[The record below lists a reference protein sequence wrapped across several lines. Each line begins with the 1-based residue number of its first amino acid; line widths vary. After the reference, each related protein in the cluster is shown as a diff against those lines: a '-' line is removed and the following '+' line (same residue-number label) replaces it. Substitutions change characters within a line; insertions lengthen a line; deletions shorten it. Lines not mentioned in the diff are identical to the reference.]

1 MAIDI
6 TNHHIGIAL
15 AYYRQQLSPPSSAH
29 PSYENHESIHSDNDD
44 MMCNSP
50 ALIATSITPLP
61 PIPYMSDRA
70 YHPSYAFL
78 HHHPPEGA
86 RHNNMPRCLDR
97 LERTIEVAD
106 QLAQLAISRQVKGIV
121 VRWPGELACA
131 VGDGDLSGTGSTREA
146 EEGKLLF
153 SSTTASTRNIGRGAG
168 LKIITDGSMGY
179 MRGRI
184 LYLLDKCCTRHGH
197 GHTNVH
203 MEPLLME
210 GSRPFTL
217 FDTSVSEMNWIIR
230 EQPRTDSRNSRQ
242 NDMQQTYN
250 KGRDKYGNSVM
261 EMDLWGRCPT
271 FGNHP
276 PQPQQGKY
284 YYSSMETNSGYSVS
298 RQFILGINDGIESGA
313 KPSSHRR
320 HNGNNFDGLPTENES
335 RGKQFHESLAAM
347 HTLCGFV
354 KEHLPKSR
362 IVLPV
367 WASTT
372 YAATPSNTTI
382 PTALELQNE
391 RGWMHGSDSE
401 IESLPD
407 DISSHLSKS
416 SSKTKV
422 PDLQIKQPKAAIS
435 LAQLP
440 IRKATHRSKR

>member
-1 MAIDI
+1 
-6 TNHHIGIAL
+6 
-15 AYYRQQLSPPSSAH
+15 
-29 PSYENHESIHSDNDD
+29 
-44 MMCNSP
+44 
-50 ALIATSITPLP
+50 
-61 PIPYMSDRA
+61 
-70 YHPSYAFL
+70 
-78 HHHPPEGA
+78 
-86 RHNNMPRCLDR
+86 
-97 LERTIEVAD
+97 
-106 QLAQLAISRQVKGIV
+106 
-121 VRWPGELACA
+121 
-131 VGDGDLSGTGSTREA
+131 
-146 EEGKLLF
+146 
-153 SSTTASTRNIGRGAG
+153 
-168 LKIITDGSMGY
+168 
-179 MRGRI
+179 
-184 LYLLDKCCTRHGH
+184 
-197 GHTNVH
+197 
-203 MEPLLME
+203 
-210 GSRPFTL
+210 
-217 FDTSVSEMNWIIR
+217 
-230 EQPRTDSRNSRQ
+230 
-242 NDMQQTYN
+242 
-250 KGRDKYGNSVM
+250 M

-320 HNGNNFDGLPTENES
+320 RNGNNFDGLPTENES

-382 PTALELQNE
+382 PTE
-391 RGWMHGSDSE
+391 REMHGSDSE